1 MLMTKAPDRMLNS
14 YGHYTTSLL
23 VIDPCAHELTLPR
36 RLMPASVIDNI
47 SKNRE
52 EVIRI
57 VDE

>member
-1 MLMTKAPDRMLNS
+1 MLMMKAPNRMSNS
-14 YGHYTTSLL
+14 YGHYTINLL
-23 VIDPCAHELTLPR
+23 VINLCVHELTLPR
-36 RLMPASVIDNI
+36 RLIPASAIDNI